1 MRMNANIPQAIAC
14 ETILKNINEARKALR
29 DAANPPAGTIN
40 ITIPGLGEPITGE
53 RSLWLLP
60 PGTSIHISQSGLG
73 GGAVYVQSSAA
84 RTQRWMRHDGRQVS
98 GEEMFAAILS
108 ATEFGDLIT
117 LLSYGLDPL

>member
-1 MRMNANIPQAIAC
+1 MNADIPQAIAC

-60 PGTSIHISQSGLG
+60 PGTSIHIAADCAG

-84 RTQRWMRHDGRQVS
+84 RTQRWMRHDGRYLS
-98 GEEMFAAILS
+98 GEDMFAAILS
-108 ATEFGDLIT
+108 ATEFGDMIT
-117 LLSYGLDPL
+117 LLSYGLAPL